1 MKKIILSYWFP
12 LVLYMVLIFYLS
24 SLQQDSFTNLNEGFH
39 LNDKV
44 EHFLEY
50 SLLSVLF
57 LRVLKHHSQK
67 NPSLKAV
74 AFSTLFGFS
83 DEIHQIFVATR
94 VFSLGDIF
102 FDFLGS
108 LAAVI
113 LVFYILKK

>member
-1 MKKIILSYWFP
+1 MKKTIFCYWFP
-12 LVLYMVLIFYLS
+12 LILYMLLIFYLS
-24 SLQQDSFTNLNEGFH
+24 SLSQDSFTGLNEGFH
-39 LNDKV
+39 LNDKT

-74 AFSTLFGFS
+74 AFSTLFGVS

-94 VFSLGDIF
+94 VFSFGDIF

-108 LAAVI
+108 LVAI
-113 LVFYILKK
+113 LVFYVWKK